1 MSKSLIFITGGTG
14 FIGAEVIHQ
23 ALEAGYRVRLSV
35 RKPEQEI
42 IVKERYPKH
51 ASDIETV
58 IISDITKRGSF
69 ETALNDVDYVIHL
82 ASPLAGKGMDLK
94 KDFIEPAVGGTAA
107 ILYAALKFPNIKT
120 VVVTSSAI
128 GIMPIDAP
136 LILDH
141 TIKGKFALYAFSVR
155 TDEL

>member
-14 FIGAEVIHQ
+14 FIGAEVVHQ

-35 RKPEQEI
+35 RKPEQQTT
-42 IVKERYPKH
+42 VKERYPKH

-58 IISDITKRGSF
+58 VIPNITRRESF
-69 ETALNDVDYVIHL
+69 ETALNDVHYIIHL
-82 ASPLAGKGMDLK
+82 ASPIPGKGVDLR
-94 KDFIEPAVGGTAA
+94 KDFIEPAVGGTEA

-136 LILDH
+136 LLLRE
-141 TIKGKFALYAFSVR
+141 TIKGKFSPYVFP
-155 TDEL
+155 E